1 MSSSISQSRN
11 YSAKNNYKKN
21 NNKRAESNY
30 SNTTN
35 NTNYTNIKND
45 NSNRPKSKYQ
55 NNEFVKTIYE
65 PSNNLNI
72 NKLYEDIELYDKISK
87 PPTAKIEVPPKIVK
101 IIKHNKE
108 VEEEIYNNYW
118 KYPFLFKPPPKS
130 RPSRLMSIII
140 NEFYPLNLIQPSFR
154 YRNIHSKYSP

>member
-21 NNKRAESNY
+21 NNIRAESNY

-45 NSNRPKSKYQ
+45 DSKRPKSRYQ
-55 NNEFVKTIYE
+55 NNEFVKTVYE
-65 PSNNLNI
+65 PSFNKNI
-72 NKLYEDIELYDKISK
+72 DKLYDDIELYDKTTK
-87 PPTAKIEVPPKIVK
+87 PPTAKIEVPPRIVK
-101 IIKHNKE
+101 IIKNNKD

-140 NEFYPLNLIQPSFR
+140 NEFYPLNLMQPSFR
-154 YRNIHSKYSP
+154 YRNIHSKYIP

>member
-21 NNKRAESNY
+21 NNVRAESNY

-45 NSNRPKSKYQ
+45 VSNRPKSKYQ

-65 PSNNLNI
+65 PSNNQNI
-72 NKLYEDIELYDKISK
+72 NKLYFLYFK
-87 PPTAKIEVPPKIVK
+87 
-101 IIKHNKE
+101 
-108 VEEEIYNNYW
+108 YNNI
-118 KYPFLFKPPPKS
+118 F
-130 RPSRLMSIII
+130 
-140 NEFYPLNLIQPSFR
+140 
-154 YRNIHSKYSP
+154 